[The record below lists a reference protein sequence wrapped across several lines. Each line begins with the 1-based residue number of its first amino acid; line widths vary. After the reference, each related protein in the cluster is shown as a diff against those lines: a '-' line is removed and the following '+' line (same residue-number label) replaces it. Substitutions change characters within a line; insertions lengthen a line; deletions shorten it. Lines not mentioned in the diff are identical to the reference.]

1 MSTSNGPTHSLTGT
15 RSTVVRL
22 IVFSCRA
29 LQGTLLHAWL
39 DEFRLA
45 GIEFAVIG
53 SERDAREIDNTALIL
68 NTAHV
73 DIRPESDEALS
84 DTIRMIARFRAK
96 LGLKDSEIMIVS
108 ASELDR
114 IAARTMHM
122 AYCPPIGLEI
132 LLKRSGS
139 IEKARE
145 ALEWIT

>member
-1 MSTSNGPTHSLTGT
+1 M
-15 RSTVVRL
+15 VKL

-29 LQGTLLHAWL
+29 LQGTLLHTWL

-68 NTAHV
+68 NTAYV
-73 DIRPESDEALS
+73 DIRKESDEALS
-84 DTIRMIARFRAK
+84 DTIRMIASFRAK
-96 LGLKDSEIMIVS
+96 LAVRDSEIMMVS

-114 IAARTMHM
+114 IAARTMHVL
-122 AYCPPIGLEI
+122 YCPPIGLEI
-132 LLKRSGS
+132 LLKRSGGS
-139 IEKARE
+139 IEKAME